1 MNRQGYGEFET
12 GENGARSVGQAIPIK
27 KPPMMRPL
35 DLDSPVASPGNS
47 WSSPPAS
54 PSTPTPGSKKLLHS
68 FPISS
73 LLTLERFGY
82 VVCDIN
88 APVFVGKFACP
99 QLFYTVNPKITE
111 FAAYSWDARSTTP
124 ASDIE
129 EILWIH
135 RSLYEYLNFLLQAC
149 SDQQLLLCLVEY
161 AGALILHA
169 SILAE

>member
-1 MNRQGYGEFET
+1 M
-12 GENGARSVGQAIPIK
+12 
-27 KPPMMRPL
+27 L
-35 DLDSPVASPGNS
+35 
-47 WSSPPAS
+47 
-54 PSTPTPGSKKLLHS
+54 
-68 FPISS
+68 
-73 LLTLERFGY
+73 
-82 VVCDIN
+82 CDIN

-99 QLFYTVNPKITE
+99 QLFYTVNSKITE

-149 SDQQLLLCLVEY
+149 SDQQLLLCSVEY